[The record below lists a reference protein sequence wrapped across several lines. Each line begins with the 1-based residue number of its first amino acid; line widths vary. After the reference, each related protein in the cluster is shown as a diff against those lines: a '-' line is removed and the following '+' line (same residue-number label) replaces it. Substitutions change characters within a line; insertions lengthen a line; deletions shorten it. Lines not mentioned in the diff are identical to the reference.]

1 MNAPRESNLE
11 LGIIGNCTIAALIDT
26 QARIVW
32 SCFPDFDGDPFFCEL
47 LTPAQG
53 GGVWAFELEALARAE
68 QFYLQNTCVLVTR
81 LYDSHGGA
89 VEITDFAPRFK
100 QHDRIYHPMMV
111 VRQVKPL
118 SGLPHLKMCFEPLV
132 DYGATPPKF
141 SFGSN
146 HVCVAADQQALRL
159 TCDLPIAHIEHGL
172 PFVVDK
178 PLHFLLGADESFTQ
192 SVADFV
198 RDALARTRNYWWE
211 WVRYLS
217 IPYEWQDAVIRA
229 AITLKLCQSEAT
241 GGIVAAITT
250 SIPESANSRRNW
262 DYRFCW
268 LRDAAFVV
276 RALNRLGATRSM
288 EEYLRYLFNLTV
300 GDDEIGP
307 VFGIRYQRELH
318 ETQAHALLGYRGMG
332 PVRIGN
338 DAWRQRQNDVYGS
351 VILATTQLFFDQRIE
366 ARGVEVFELLETL
379 GRQAVRQANTEDAG
393 LWEFR
398 GRALVHTYSA
408 VMCWAAVDRL
418 AKIATRLGLP
428 EREQY
433 WRTEAQRLHALIC
446 AHGFDQQRGHFV
458 AGFGSEHLDASL
470 LLLAD
475 VGFISGSDPRFIAT
489 VEAIGRDLKRDSY
502 LFRYIAPDDFGAPET
517 SFSICTFWY
526 IDALITIGRCDE
538 ARGLFE
544 NMLSRRNTLGLLS
557 EDVDP
562 NTGELWGN
570 YPQTYSLVGLI
581 HVATRLSRTWE
592 SAF

>member
-1 MNAPRESNLE
+1 MNIPREANLE
-11 LGIIGNCTIAALIDT
+11 LGIIGNCTVAALIDT

-32 SCFPDFDGDPFFCEL
+32 CCLPDFDGDPCFCEL
-47 LTPAQG
+47 LTPARG
-53 GGVWAFELEALARAE
+53 GGVWAFELEGFARAE
-68 QFYLQNTCVLVTR
+68 QFYLQNTCVLITR
-81 LYDSHGGA
+81 LYDTHGGS

-100 QHDRIYHPMMV
+100 QHGRIYHPMML
-111 VRQVKPL
+111 VRQVTPL
-118 SGLPHLKMCFEPLV
+118 NGVPHLRMRFEPLGE
-132 DYGATPPKF
+132 YGAAQPKLN
-141 SFGSN
+141 FGSN
-146 HVCVAADQQALRL
+146 HVRFAAEQQALRL
-159 TCDLPIAHIEHGL
+159 TCDLPIAHIEHNL
-172 PFVVDK
+172 PFVLDK
-178 PLHFLLGADESFTQ
+178 PMHFLLGPDESFGQ
-192 SVADFV
+192 VVADFV
-198 RDALARTRNYWWE
+198 RDALARTRDYWWE

-217 IPYEWQDAVIRA
+217 IPFEWQDAVIRA

-250 SIPESANSRRNW
+250 SIPESPNSQRNW

-300 GDDEIGP
+300 GDDEMGP

-318 ETQAHALLGYRGMG
+318 ESQAHELLGYRGMG
-332 PVRIGN
+332 PVRVGN
-338 DAWRQRQNDVYGS
+338 AAWHQRQNDVYGS

-366 ARGVEVFELLETL
+366 ARGVEVFALLEKL
-379 GRQAVRQANTEDAG
+379 GSQAVRLANTADSG

-408 VMCWAAVDRL
+408 VMCWAAADRL
-418 AKIATRLGLP
+418 AKIAARLDLP
-428 EREQY
+428 ERESY
-433 WRTEAQRLHALIC
+433 WRTEAHRLHTLIC
-446 AHGFDQQRGHFV
+446 ECGFDKQRGHFV

-475 VGFISGSDPRFIAT
+475 VGFIGGTDPRFVAT
-489 VEAIGRDLKRDSY
+489 VEAIGRDLKRENY
-502 LFRYIAPDDFGAPET
+502 LFRYIAADDFGAPET

-526 IDALITIGRCDE
+526 IDALITIGRCEE
-538 ARGLFE
+538 ARALFE
-544 NMLSRRNTLGLLS
+544 NMLLRRNALGLLS

-581 HVATRLSRTWE
+581 HVATRLSRSWE